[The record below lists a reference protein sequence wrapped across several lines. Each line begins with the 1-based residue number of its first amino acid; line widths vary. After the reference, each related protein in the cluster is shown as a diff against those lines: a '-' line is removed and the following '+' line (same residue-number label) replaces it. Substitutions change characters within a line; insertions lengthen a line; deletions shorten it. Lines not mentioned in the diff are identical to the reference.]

1 MIQSSAHSIYDQLNQ
16 QNQSGDTELIAA
28 VDLGSNSFHLV
39 IARIVDGAL
48 QLLHREKQKVQLADG
63 LDEQLQLSEEA
74 MDRGLAVLAQFAD
87 TLQGMPPSSVRVIAT
102 YTLRRAKNAARF
114 LQRAQPIFPFPIEVI
129 SGQEEARFIYQG
141 VAHFETYTGQRLVID
156 IGGGSTEFA
165 IGVDFQPVKLASRH
179 MGCVSFAKQFFPK
192 GRISPKKFERALLQA
207 EQELEVIATTYRATG
222 WQQVVGTSG
231 TIKTIKDIVSG
242 LQWHPH
248 VVTEE
253 HLLKL
258 RQLLLQV
265 DDCQSLDLPGLT
277 EDRKQLLAPGLAI
290 LLAAFRMLPIKE
302 LVYVDAALREGVLY
316 EMSDRLQH
324 HDIRQHTID
333 SLIKRYNVDTEQSAR
348 VNRTLQQ
355 LFSQA
360 APNWHLTEDWRQL
373 LQFASYVYEIGLQI
387 NSASVQ
393 RHSAYILHNA
403 NLPGFNQEQQRVLAT
418 LVRYHRRKI
427 KPEDLSNLHLYQT
440 RDLAYAICLFRLAVL
455 LNQKRRDEVV
465 PELRLSVHA
474 TGLQLDLPSGWYEQQ
489 TVLAADLRSEQLFL
503 RRIGLE
509 LDCPGL
515 PALQDD

>member
-1 MIQSSAHSIYDQLNQ
+1 MTQHSANSSIYGQLASSEQ
-16 QNQSGDTELIAA
+16 ELIAA

-63 LDEQLQLSEEA
+63 LDDELQLSDEA
-74 MDRGLAVLAQFAD
+74 MQRGLTVLSQFAD
-87 TLQGMPPSSVRVIAT
+87 TLQGMPPQSVRVIAT
-102 YTLRRAKNAARF
+102 YTLRRAKNANRF
-114 LQRAQPIFPFPIEVI
+114 LQLAQPLFPFPIEVI

-141 VAHFETYTGQRLVID
+141 VAHFETYPGQRLVID

-165 IGVDFQPVKLASRH
+165 IGIDFQPLKLASRN

-192 GRISPKKFERALLQA
+192 GRISPKKFERAQLQA
-207 EQELEVIATTYRATG
+207 EQELEVIATAYKAIG

-231 TIKTIKDIVSG
+231 TIKTIKDIVAG
-242 LQWHPH
+242 LNWHPH

-265 DDCQSLDLPGLT
+265 EDCQQLDLPGLT
-277 EDRKQLLAPGLAI
+277 DDRKQLLAPGLAI

-333 SLIKRYNVDTEQSAR
+333 SLIKRYNVDTEQAGRVAR
-348 VNRTLQQ
+348 TVARLQAQTEAVWQ
-355 LFSQA
+355 LGQ
-360 APNWHLTEDWRQL
+360 DWAQL
-373 LQFASYVYEIGLQI
+373 LQFAASVYEIGLQI

-393 RHSAYILHNA
+393 RHSAYILKNA
-403 NLPGFNQEQQRVLAT
+403 NLPGFNQEQQQVLAS
-418 LVRYHRRKI
+418 LVRNHRRKI
-427 KPEDLSNLHLYQT
+427 KPDDFDRLHLYHSEQ
-440 RDLAYAICLFRLAVL
+440 LACAICLFRLAVL
-455 LNQKRRDEVV
+455 LNQKRREDVV
-465 PELRLSVHA
+465 PEFSVTA
-474 TGLQLDLPSGWYEQQ
+474 GPGTLQLQIDADWYQQQ
-489 TVLAADLRSEQLFL
+489 TVLAADLRSEQQFISRL
-503 RRIGLE
+503 GLT

>member
-1 MIQSSAHSIYDQLNQ
+1 MTQSSTNGSIYDQLASSDQ
-16 QNQSGDTELIAA
+16 ELIAA

-63 LDEQLQLSEEA
+63 LDDDLLLSDEA
-74 MDRGLAVLAQFAD
+74 MQRGLAVLGQFAN
-87 TLQGMPPSSVRVIAT
+87 TLQGMPTASVRVIAT
-102 YTLRRAKNAARF
+102 YTLRRAKNANRF
-114 LQRAQPIFPFPIEVI
+114 LQLAQPIFPFPIEVI

-141 VAHFETYTGQRLVID
+141 VAHFETYPGQRLVID

-165 IGVDFQPVKLASRH
+165 IGVDFQPLKLASRN

-192 GRISPKKFERALLQA
+192 GRISEKKFERALLQA
-207 EQELEVIATTYRATG
+207 EQELEVIATAYRETG
-222 WQQVVGTSG
+222 WQQAVGTSG
-231 TIKTIKDIVSG
+231 TVKTIKDIVSG
-242 LQWHPH
+242 LNWHPH

-258 RQLLLQV
+258 KQLLLQV
-265 DDCQSLDLPGLT
+265 DDCQQLDLPGLT

-333 SLIKRYNVDTEQSAR
+333 SLIKRYNVDTEQAGR
-348 VNRTLQQ
+348 VSRTVSRMLQQ
-355 LFSQA
+355 TTAVWQLE
-360 APNWHLTEDWRQL
+360 PDWAQL
-373 LQFASYVYEIGLQI
+373 LHFAANVYEIGLQI

-393 RHSAYILHNA
+393 RHSAYILKNA
-403 NLPGFNQEQQRVLAT
+403 NLPGFNQEQQQVLACI
-418 LVRYHRRKI
+418 VRSHRRKI
-427 KPEDLSNLHLYQT
+427 KLDDFDNLHLYQHEQ
-440 RDLAYAICLFRLAVL
+440 LAYAVCLFRLAVL
-455 LNQKRRDEVV
+455 LNQKRREDVL
-465 PELRLSVHA
+465 PEFQLRASNGYLELNIAV
-474 TGLQLDLPSGWYEQQ
+474 DWYQQ
-489 TVLAADLRSEQLFL
+489 QSVLAADLLSEQQFI
-503 RRIGLE
+503 RRLGLT

-515 PALQDD
+515 SALQDD